1 MIENQRM
8 ERELPY
14 KSKYLCM
21 LILILVLLNIPL
33 CFAEEPPA
41 PARLGLFITG
51 LSGSHQFKTYFD
63 QAPGKIRETLTA
75 NGYQP
80 EDFTWFSEKGEHQN
94 WVDEQ
99 IARKENLLTYL
110 GRQAGQSK
118 AYDEVF
124 IFIAGHA
131 NGRDEE
137 AMMHLPGDDIS
148 YDALMKG
155 IDAIPAKRMLIVVA
169 APQGDIW
176 IKKLAKPGRVI
187 IAANGY
193 RQYDFIPMIFLRI
206 FPSIFEQAGQAD
218 PSGETKHVSLLDIFT
233 DTQKRVQRWYQRNN
247 LHCTELALIDADG
260 DGKGESLFTSEALPD
275 LPQKKENAMPE
286 AAAFAMNL
294 DLPDARMAKAI
305 FYTAQGGKS
314 S

>member
-1 MIENQRM
+1 M
-8 ERELPY
+8 ERELH
-14 KSKYLCM
+14 KQSKYLAM
-21 LILILVLLNIPL
+21 LIFLLVLLNIPL
-33 CFAEEPPA
+33 CFAESAPA

-75 NGYQP
+75 NGYQS
-80 EDFTWFSEKGEHQN
+80 EDFTWFSEKGGHQN
-94 WVDEQ
+94 WADDR
-99 IARKENLLTYL
+99 IARKENLAMYFDA
-110 GRQAGQSK
+110 RAEQK
-118 AYDEVF
+118 KVYDEVF
-124 IFIAGHA
+124 VFIAGHA

-137 AMMHLPGDDIS
+137 AMMHLPGDDVS
-148 YDALMKG
+148 YEVLMKG

-206 FPSIFEQAGQAD
+206 FPAIFEKAGQAD
-218 PSGETKHVSLLDIFT
+218 PTGETKNVSLLDIFA

-275 LPQKKENAMPE
+275 IPQKKENAMPE
-286 AAAFAMNL
+286 AAAFAMNF

-305 FYTAQGGKS
+305 LYTAQGGNHHEY
-314 S
+314 